1 MAWAMNGVVDH
12 PWSVAEGGAAMT
24 PEVARTVRSADLTG
38 WKTVE
43 VEYGDQ
49 TVPVRV
55 PGSCQVLEMG

>member
-12 PWSVAEGGAAMT
+12 SWNVVEGGAAMT

-43 VEYGDQ
+43 VEYGD
-49 TVPVRV
+49 
-55 PGSCQVLEMG
+55 